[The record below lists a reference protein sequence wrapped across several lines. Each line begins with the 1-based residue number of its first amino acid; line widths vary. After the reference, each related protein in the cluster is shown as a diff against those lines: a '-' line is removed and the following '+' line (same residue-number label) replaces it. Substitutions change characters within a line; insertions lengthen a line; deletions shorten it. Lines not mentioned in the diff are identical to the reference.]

1 MRHLPTLSKN
11 QHQTMF
17 EFARALRGGKG
28 RDSSRTGME
37 HDDIKR
43 KERRKGKEAGKEE
56 EMTNQ
61 AQHKV

>member
-1 MRHLPTLSKN
+1 
-11 QHQTMF
+11 MF

-43 KERRKGKEAGKEE
+43 KERRKGKETGKGEKT
-56 EMTNQ
+56 TNQ
-61 AQHKV
+61 AQRKV